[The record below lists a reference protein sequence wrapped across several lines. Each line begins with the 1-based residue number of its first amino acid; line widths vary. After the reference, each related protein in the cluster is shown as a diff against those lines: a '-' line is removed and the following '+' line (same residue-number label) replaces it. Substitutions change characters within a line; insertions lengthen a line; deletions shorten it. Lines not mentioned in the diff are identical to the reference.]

1 MFPPISKLTIY
12 KNKLFRGFLWVLAGG
27 FVLAASILS
36 PIDRAPSL
44 SHDECQKGLENWTN
58 AIPTELSSDT
68 FQVGWSKV
76 SITPNHPVA
85 LAGYGRRPEFTGI
98 HDSLYVRALVLKMQG
113 KEMALINVD
122 LLIFPPVLEQ
132 RIVKATSAW
141 GWSRGQLYF
150 TATHTHHGIGGWAQ
164 GIGPSLLAG
173 GYSDSVVDFLE
184 GQIMKALQK
193 ARADCGPAVFDSE
206 QYAAPDWVDNRL
218 VGKAGLVDNKLRC
231 MFFKKENGA
240 SAVWM
245 SYAAHPTCG
254 QPEDNLLSAD
264 YPGLLC
270 EKLEEKGYDWACYSA
285 GAVGS
290 HGPTAGNVPRGV
302 ELKNK
307 VAAGLFATINA
318 DTIQQWKKV
327 NKLSY
332 ASAPIAMPPAQ
343 MKLAENWRIRPWVFG
358 LIMGQ
363 DEPEIQE
370 WSIDSLR
377 LVGLPCDFSG
387 ELAIPLYQ
395 KAKTKGNELYIT
407 SFSGGYVGYITPDG
421 YYDFKKSETRSMNW
435 FGPGNG
441 VYFSELVKA
450 SLSR

>member
-1 MFPPISKLTIY
+1 MFPPSIKLSISLRKLI
-12 KNKLFRGFLWVLAGG
+12 RGIIWVLASSIA
-27 FVLAASILS
+27 LAASILS
-36 PIDRAPSL
+36 PIDRALTL
-44 SHDECQKGLENWTN
+44 SHSECQESLHAWADVMPIALN
-58 AIPTELSSDT
+58 SDT

-76 SITPNHPVA
+76 SITPSQPVA

-98 HDSLYVRALVLKMQG
+98 KDSLFARVLVLKMQG

-132 RIVKATSAW
+132 RIMQATSAW

-164 GIGPSLLAG
+164 DIGPGLLAG

-184 GQIMKALQK
+184 AQILTALRK
-193 ARADCGPAVFDSE
+193 ARAEASPAVFE
-206 QYAAPDWVDNRL
+206 AAQYAAPKWVDNRL
-218 VGKAGLVDNKLRC
+218 VGKAGLVDSMLRC
-231 MFFKKENGA
+231 MYFKKVNGA
-240 SAVWM
+240 MAIWM

-254 QPEDNLLSAD
+254 VPEETALSAD

-270 EKLEEKGYDWACYSA
+270 KGLEERGYDWACYSA

-290 HGPTAGNVPRGV
+290 HGPTAENVRRGD
-302 ELKNK
+302 ELKFK
-307 VAAGLFATINA
+307 VASGLLTTIKA
-318 DTIQQWKKV
+318 DSVRDWKGVKH
-327 NKLSY
+327 LSFT
-332 ASAPIAMPPAQ
+332 SAPILMPPAQ
-343 MKLAENWRIRPWVFG
+343 MKLSEDWRIRPWVFG
-358 LIMGQ
+358 LIMGH

-370 WSIDSLR
+370 WAIDSLR

-395 KAKTKGNELYIT
+395 EANNKGIELYIT
-407 SFSGGYVGYITPDG
+407 SFSGGYVGYITPDR
-421 YYDFKKSETRSMNW
+421 YYDYRKSETRSMNW

-441 VYFSELVKA
+441 EYFSEWVKA
-450 SLSR
+450 SVMR